1 MEVYVEVLS
10 KGNLCWRNLLVR
22 ECMIFVVVGT
32 QKFQLNRLLKKIDD
46 LIENGVIE
54 EEVFAQIGHTDYV
67 PMHYRYKRFLEKEKF
82 EQIMEQ
88 CDILITHSG
97 VGSIISGL
105 SHHKPVIVVSRLPQY
120 GEHVDDH
127 QIGIAETFSKLNY
140 VLVCREQ
147 DDLGKILKECRTHSF
162 AQYVSQ
168 RKKMVNIVRDYL
180 EGIKR

>member
-1 MEVYVEVLS
+1 M
-10 KGNLCWRNLLVR
+10 R
-22 ECMIFVVVGT
+22 EYMIFVVVGT